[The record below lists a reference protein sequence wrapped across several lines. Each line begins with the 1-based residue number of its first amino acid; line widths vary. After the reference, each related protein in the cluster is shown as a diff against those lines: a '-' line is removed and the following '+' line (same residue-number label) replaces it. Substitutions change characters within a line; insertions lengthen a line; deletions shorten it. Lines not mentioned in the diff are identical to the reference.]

1 MIFREKLPQPN
12 RYLKGKFPS
21 SDNRAAATS
30 QHPECN
36 TLLQSL
42 GTISHSLVPPSL
54 PHLVVGLQPPLGAQV
69 MPRAVRAMGYRAGRR
84 PGCCG
89 QGSRGT
95 REEEEE
101 EKDYRQLGS
110 SRSLPPEPPK
120 KGSGHLA
127 VCITAALAGSRGACP
142 ALIP

>member
-21 SDNRAAATS
+21 SGNRAAATS

-36 TLLQSL
+36 TLLPSL
-42 GTISHSLVPPSL
+42 CTLSHSLVPPSL
-54 PHLVVGLQPPLGAQV
+54 PHLVVALQPPLGAQV
-69 MPRAVRAMGYRAGRR
+69 MPRAVRAMGFRAGRR

-95 REEEEE
+95 RVRRR
-101 EKDYRQLGS
+101 KRRRIGS
-110 SRSLPPEPPK
+110 WAQAGHCLLSLPR
-120 KGSGHLA
+120 
-127 VCITAALAGSRGACP
+127 RGLGTWLSASLWRWQGAEVP
-142 ALIP
+142 AQH